1 MDQYFLPVLLAASL
15 LGSHWA
21 FKAKKLNIVHHNSL
35 YVIALGLISVS
46 LATLAKMTL
55 DPLGADSG
63 TLQRMLVNLAIY
75 AAMPMILTAVLCIG
89 LEKQISLAGWGRW
102 LLALFALFELL
113 RRMDQGAIYTQ
124 TLMLTEVAGLV
135 VALWLFR
142 ASKIRIPLVIV
153 TLNAAAITL
162 LYFQQDTALVSLLGA
177 VAAMALGYAALLIGR
192 SVVQ

>member
-1 MDQYFLPVLLAASL
+1 MDQYFLPVLLATSL
-15 LGSHWA
+15 VGSYWA
-21 FKAKKLNIVHHNSL
+21 FKAKKLNTVHHNSL
-35 YVIALGLISVS
+35 YVIALGLISLS
-46 LATLAKMTL
+46 LATLASMTL

-75 AAMPMILTAVLCIG
+75 AGMPMILTAVLCIG

-113 RRMDQGAIYTQ
+113 RRMDQGTIYTQ
-124 TLMLTEVAGLV
+124 TLIILEVAGLV

-142 ASKIRIPLVIV
+142 TSKIRIPLAIV

-162 LYFQQDTALVSLLGA
+162 LYFQQDTALISLLGA
-177 VAAMALGYAALLIGR
+177 VAAMALGYAALVIGR
-192 SVVQ
+192 EATQ